1 MEGLRVSQ
9 IVKAVRGTLI
19 AGDQNTGV
27 TEVCTDSRKI
37 AANSLFI
44 PLVGEK
50 FDGHS
55 YIASALEAGASGC
68 VTAREVADPI
78 PGKFYI
84 RVADTQ
90 EALGQLA
97 EYYLNL
103 YRVPVVAVTGSVG
116 KTTTKD
122 MVAAVLGE
130 KYHVLKTEGNFNNNI
145 GLPLTIFRLT
155 REHQA
160 AVLEMGMN
168 HLGEIDYLT
177 GIAHPDVA
185 LITNIGDAHIENLG
199 CRENTLKA
207 KSEIF
212 HGMTAMGKAVLNGDD
227 PLLRTLS
234 GKLEQK
240 ITWCGHG
247 ADNDCFVT
255 ELREDWADHM
265 ECALHTPAGAWD
277 QRIPSLGA
285 HMAYPV
291 TMACAVG
298 QMFGLTN
305 EEIRAGI
312 EHFAPTKM
320 RMAVLPCPN
329 GITVLNDTYNA
340 NPQSMR
346 AGLEILAKQ
355 PGSKKIAVLGDMLEL
370 GLRGPALHREIGAF
384 ARESGVDCLVT
395 VGELGSCIAQGAEGM
410 AEIYP
415 CADQEEAKA
424 ALRKAVRPGS
434 TILVK
439 ASRGMKFEHLAS
451 FLTELAPEIIP

>member
-1 MEGLRVSQ
+1 METLLVSQ
-9 IVKAVRGTLI
+9 ILEAVHGTLI
-19 AGDQNTGV
+19 AGDRSAAV
-27 TEVCTDSRKI
+27 TEVCTDSRRI
-37 AANSLFI
+37 AAGSLFI

-55 YIASALEAGASGC
+55 YIASALAAGAAGC
-68 VTAREVADPI
+68 VTAREVTDPI

-90 EALGQLA
+90 EALGGLA
-97 EYYLNL
+97 EYYLGL
-103 YRVPVVAVTGSVG
+103 HRVPVVAVTGSVG

-122 MVAAVLGE
+122 MVASVLGE
-130 KYHVLKTEGNFNNNI
+130 KYNVLKTEGNFNNNI

-155 REHQA
+155 GEHQI

-177 GIAHPDVA
+177 RIAHPDVA

-207 KSEIF
+207 KAEIF
-212 HGMTAMGKAVLNGDD
+212 HGMTAEGKAVLNGDD
-227 PLLRTLS
+227 PLLRTLA
-234 GKLEQK
+234 GRLEQE
-240 ITWCGHG
+240 ITWCGRSPDSDYY
-247 ADNDCFVT
+247 AA

-265 ECALHTPAGAWD
+265 ECLLHTPDGSWN
-277 QRIPSLGA
+277 QMIPGLGA

-298 QMFGLTN
+298 RLFGLSDA
-305 EEIRAGI
+305 EISAGI
-312 EHFAPTKM
+312 EGFAPTKM
-320 RMAVLPCPN
+320 RMAILSCAN

-355 PGSKKIAVLGDMLEL
+355 PGQKKIAVLGDMLEL
-370 GLRGPALHREIGAF
+370 GDRGPALHREIGAC
-384 ARESGVDCLVT
+384 ALELGIDCLVT
-395 VGELGSCIAQGAEGM
+395 VGELGACIAQGAEGL
-410 AEIYP
+410 AELYP
-415 CADQEEAKA
+415 CAGQEEARA
-424 ALRKAVRPGS
+424 ALRGAVRPDS

-439 ASRGMKFEHLAS
+439 ASRGMKFEHLAA
-451 FLTELAPEIIP
+451 FLTELSPEITT